1 MLIYPRF
8 AALILTALSLG
19 LSFAHVLEMPAKLA
33 YPPDVYV
40 TLQNSLYVSF
50 GPPNVGAFVEPAA
63 ILAVVTLAY
72 LVRRRRRALWLTVGS
87 AVCLLLAF
95 PVVFFIF
102 TEPANSFFR
111 AANLTPLPA
120 DFEPYRRQWEY
131 SHAARFVLH
140 AAGFALLALSVLIRP
155 RAAHSELSPFTGG
168 AIRTERERSYSS
180 PSPSPY

>member
-1 MLIYPRF
+1 MLIYARF

-19 LSFAHVLEMPAKLA
+19 LSFAHVLEMPAKFA

-50 GPPNVGAFVEPAA
+50 GPPNVGAFVEPGA
-63 ILAVVTLAY
+63 ILAVVSLAY

-111 AANLTPLPA
+111 AARLASLPA
-120 DFEPYRRQWEY
+120 DFEAYRRQWEY

-140 AAGFALLALSVLIRP
+140 AAGFGLLALSVLIRP

-168 AIRTERERSYSS
+168 AIPTERARSYSS
-180 PSPSPY
+180 PSPY